1 MAIQDLTKRK
11 PFILL
16 VRFSTLGCRQNE
28 EKKEKENGRKDY
40 VKLVEATVEVQGIWP
55 QSVAWAPLYNKQGI
69 VGYRIVKS

>member
-1 MAIQDLTKRK
+1 MTKRK

-55 QSVAWAPLYNKQGI
+55 QSLSHELPSTTTSKGLWVIGQ
-69 VGYRIVKS
+69 